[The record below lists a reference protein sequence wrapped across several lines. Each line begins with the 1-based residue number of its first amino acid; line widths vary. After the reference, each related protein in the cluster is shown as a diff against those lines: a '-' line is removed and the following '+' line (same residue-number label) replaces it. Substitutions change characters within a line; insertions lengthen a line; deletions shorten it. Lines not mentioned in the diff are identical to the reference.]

1 VPGDTSTCNPPVAE
15 WKFDEMA
22 GTTAYDTSEN
32 QNNGTLNGNPIWTG
46 LGKVGSAVNFDGSDD
61 FITMGDDSN
70 LNVGTEDFTL
80 NLWVWI
86 DSNQNNSYPQLIF
99 KGGWGGT
106 TQPGYNLYYNNA
118 NGSLSF
124 RTKYADL
131 GSEYTSNYDLSADN
145 LLDQWIHISC
155 SVDRSNYQRL
165 YINGLVRD
173 QDDIS
178 SQSAISLTNTQSFF
192 VGGTGYPFKGKID
205 DVKIYDY
212 ARTPAQVAWDYNRGK
227 PVGWWR
233 MDEGE
238 GTTVYDHSGNGNNGT
253 MTNMDPATDW
263 VDGKINT
270 ALDFDDGSDYVNIP
284 NPDELSDEHVTV
296 SSWVKVDVMENW
308 HNFVA
313 NSWGADDPAGWLLYA
328 SANGPVF
335 GLWNSTGQKNASV
348 TMDLTDGWH
357 HVVGVYDGSQVK
369 TYVDGVLRSSLN
381 ASSIT
386 LETSANLTIGG
397 STDGFVDD
405 VRIYNYALTPLQIK
419 EIYNG
424 GAVNYR

>member
-1 VPGDTSTCNPPVAE
+1 
-15 WKFDEMA
+15 
-22 GTTAYDTSEN
+22 
-32 QNNGTLNGNPIWTG
+32 
-46 LGKVGSAVNFDGSDD
+46 
-61 FITMGDDSN
+61 
-70 LNVGTEDFTL
+70 
-80 NLWVWI
+80 
-86 DSNQNNSYPQLIF
+86 
-99 KGGWGGT
+99 
-106 TQPGYNLYYNNA
+106 
-118 NGSLSF
+118 
-124 RTKYADL
+124 
-131 GSEYTSNYDLSADN
+131 
-145 LLDQWIHISC
+145 
-155 SVDRSNYQRL
+155 
-165 YINGLVRD
+165 
-173 QDDIS
+173 
-178 SQSAISLTNTQSFF
+178 
-192 VGGTGYPFKGKID
+192 
-205 DVKIYDY
+205 
-212 ARTPAQVAWDYNRGK
+212 
-227 PVGWWR
+227 